1 MSILIDTLA
10 SYVPNLVARHY
21 SAEEH
26 LQPLPISSHAEAALL
41 FVDISGF
48 TALTEQLGRKGPVG
62 AEQLSGILNT
72 TFSQI
77 LDLIAM
83 HGGDVVKFAGDALLA
98 VWMAD
103 ETDSLATSALRA
115 TQCAAGINARLERF
129 YSLVS
134 TVRLSLRLVIAVG
147 DVTVVHL
154 GGIQDRR
161 EVLLVGDPINEFGLY
176 EEHSILGEVVLTPSA
191 WPHIQDRCELK
202 LFTIDQGQTLAQLI
216 NVHTPIENQ
225 PLKRAALDAD
235 AASFLRA
242 YIPGAVMSRLLKEQN
257 DWLAELRRLTVLF
270 IKLPN
275 LYSEAGV
282 QLSLAQA
289 IMEEVQHALYRYEG
303 SVNKLS
309 IDNKGAML
317 VAAFGLPPF
326 AHEDDPLRGVQAA
339 LAIQTAL
346 SAFDIQCAIGITTG
360 RAFCGEIGSND
371 RREYTMIGDVVNLAA
386 RLMQAASADSSI
398 LCDATTYTA
407 IQSTARSRLTF
418 DPPIEIS
425 VKGKSQ
431 QIPVYRVRE
440 ALEQPI
446 THLSPELE
454 EAVLIGRARE
464 RAELNEL
471 IYATLT
477 GGVGGVVMIEGE
489 AGMGKSRLVHYASQM
504 ASNSGLQV
512 VIGSADAVDQSTPYH
527 TWRAIF
533 TQLLGA
539 DVQLSDDDCKQIL
552 YDLLSDTPGLRARLP
567 LLNAVLNF
575 DFEETSTTASLT
587 GQARTSATLE
597 FLLIMMQRLLA
608 RKSHLIIIE
617 DAHWL
622 DPSSWAFALT
632 AAQNIHSLA
641 LIITMRPLGW
651 RHPPEYQ
658 QLRSLARSYIELN
671 ALSPAETIEL
681 ICRRL
686 GVNSIPQEV
695 ADLIGEKA
703 QGNPFF
709 SEELAYALRDT
720 GFIQVSNGQC
730 TIVKDADL
738 KELSFPETVQGAIIS
753 RVDRLSVT
761 QQLTLKVAS
770 VIGRV
775 FTRKAVHAVYPT
787 TIALST
793 LSEDLS
799 TLAQLNITPVETLEP
814 DPTYSFKHAITQ
826 DVVYNMMLFSQRRRL
841 HRAVAEWYEQSYPEK
856 PNWIWP
862 LLAHHWIQA
871 EDITKAINALER
883 AGALAMQVSSF
894 LEARSLFEQ
903 AITLLHNTNDSELSN
918 RRVFLM
924 QFLLNLGQA
933 RQYLG
938 DFSGAQQ
945 AFNES
950 LELAQQLEHTEGQIS
965 SLSFL
970 GRIAIEMGNYPNAL
984 SYLEQGLDLARQ
996 HKDETAI
1003 AFILSNLANLQ
1014 FRQSNYSQAY
1024 SLYQESLGIQMRL
1037 RDFEG
1042 VALSLNGLGNATLN
1056 QGLYDEADYFYHESL
1071 NLRRDQNDRW
1081 GEAVTLNNL
1090 GRLAHQRNDYTEA
1103 RAFYDQALEIYQSL
1117 GDQRGM
1123 AMALSNI
1130 GFTHLAR
1137 NELASAES
1145 SFDKALRISMQIGVI
1160 PLTLEILIGIASLYV
1175 RYGKYEQAAE
1185 IIGSAINHSASHVE
1199 VHFQSQLVL
1208 EELRPHLTQEQ
1219 LMTALTRGRNR
1230 SLNETL
1236 DLVQSIQISEA
1247 FQQF

>member
-21 SAEEH
+21 STEEH
-26 LQPLPISSHAEAALL
+26 LQPLPTSSQVEAALL

-98 VWMAD
+98 VWIAD
-103 ETDSLATSALRA
+103 ESDTLATSTLRA
-115 TQCAAGINARLERF
+115 TQCAVGINARLERF

-147 DVTVVHL
+147 EVAIVHL
-154 GGIQDRR
+154 GGIQSRR
-161 EVLLVGDPINEFGLY
+161 EVLLVGDPINEFGVY
-176 EEHSILGEVVLTPSA
+176 EEHSILGEVVLAPSA
-191 WPHIQDRCELK
+191 WPHIQDRCELT
-202 LFTIDQGQTLAQLI
+202 FIAPEQTEPLAQLVTI
-216 NVHTPIENQ
+216 HKPIENR
-225 PLKRAALDAD
+225 PLTRASLDSE
-235 AASFLRA
+235 AATYLRT

-257 DWLAELRRLTVLF
+257 DWLAELRRLSVLF
-270 IKLPN
+270 IKLPD
-275 LYSEAGV
+275 LYNHDGV
-282 QLSLAQA
+282 LLSLAQT
-289 IMEEVQHALYRYEG
+289 IMEEAQNALYRYEG

-326 AHEDDPLRGVQAA
+326 AHEDDPLRAVQAA
-339 LAIQTAL
+339 LALQTAL
-346 SAFDIQCAIGITTG
+346 ASYNIQCAIGITTG

-371 RREYTMIGDVVNLAA
+371 RREYTMIGDIVNLAA

-398 LCDATTYTA
+398 LCDAATYTA
-407 IQSTARSRLTF
+407 VQSTARSRLSF
-418 DPPIEIS
+418 DQPIIIP

-431 QIPVYRVRE
+431 PIPVYRVRE
-440 ALEQPI
+440 GHEQAP
-446 THLSPELE
+446 SQSFPELE
-454 EAVLIGRARE
+454 EAVLVGRARE
-464 RAELNEL
+464 RAKLNEL
-471 IYATLT
+471 IYATLSE
-477 GGVGGVVMIEGE
+477 GIGGVVMIEGE

-504 ASNSGLQV
+504 ALNNGLTV
-512 VIGSADAVDQSTPYH
+512 VTGSADAVDQSTPYH

-533 TQLLGA
+533 TQLLGSDA
-539 DVQLSDDDCKQIL
+539 QLSDDQRKQVL

-567 LLNAVLNF
+567 LLNAVLSF

-597 FLLIMMQRLLA
+597 FLLIMVQRLLA
-608 RKSHLIIIE
+608 EKAHLIIIE

-632 AAQNIHSLA
+632 AAQNIHSLG

-651 RHPPEYQ
+651 RHPPEYE

-671 ALSPAETIEL
+671 ALSPSETLEL

-686 GVNSIPQEV
+686 GVNSVPQAV

-720 GFIQVSNGQC
+720 GFIRVSNGQC
-730 TIVKDADL
+730 SLVEDTNL
-738 KELSFPETVQGAIIS
+738 NELSFPETVQGAIIS

-775 FTRKAVHAVYPT
+775 FTRTAVHAIYPT
-787 TIALST
+787 SIGLNT

-799 TLAQLNITPVETLEP
+799 TLAQLNITPVEALEP

-841 HRAVAEWYEQSYPEK
+841 HRAVAEWYEQSNPEK
-856 PNWIWP
+856 PNWLWP
-862 LLAHHWIQA
+862 LLAHHWTQA
-871 EDITKAINALER
+871 EDVKQAINALEH

-894 LEARSLFEQ
+894 LEARALFEQ
-903 AITLLHNTNDSELSN
+903 AITLLLNTNDNELSN
-918 RRVFLM
+918 RRVVMM
-924 QFLLNLGQA
+924 QFLLNLGEA

-938 DFSGAQQ
+938 DFSGAQV
-945 AFNES
+945 AYNES
-950 LELAQQLEHTEGQIS
+950 HDLAQQLDHSDGQIAG
-965 SLSFL
+965 LSRL
-970 GRIAIEMGNYPNAL
+970 GRIAIEMGDYPNAL
-984 SYLEQGLDLARQ
+984 TYLEQGLDLARQ

-1014 FRQSNYSQAY
+1014 FRQSNYPQAY

-1071 NLRRDQNDRW
+1071 NLRREQNDRW

-1130 GFTHLAR
+1130 GFTLLAR
-1137 NELASAES
+1137 NELASAEL
-1145 SFDKALRISMQIGVI
+1145 SFDKALRISMRIGVI
-1160 PLTLEILIGIASLYV
+1160 PLTLEVLIGIASLYV
-1175 RYGKYEQAAE
+1175 RYGKFQQAAE

-1199 VHFQSQLVL
+1199 VHFQSQRVL
-1208 EELRPHLTQEQ
+1208 EELQPRLKPEQ
-1219 LMTALTRGRNR
+1219 LMTALARGRNR

-1236 DLVQSIQISEA
+1236 DLIQAVST
-1247 FQQF
+1247 